1 MELKSRKTAEDTA
14 NWILEREYE
23 EVVVIDG
30 FDDAFVGC
38 TTDSVAVYNVDR
50 CIEIICEDLNL
61 SMEDAIEHFEYNVMG
76 AYLGPKTP
84 LFLDIVVQ

>member
-14 NWILEREYE
+14 NWILDHEYE

-38 TTDSVAVYNVDR
+38 TTDGVAVYNVDR
-50 CIEIICEDLNL
+50 CIEIIAEDFNI
-61 SMEDAIEHFEYNVMG
+61 STEDAIDHFEYNVIG

-84 LFLDIVVQ
+84 IFLDVVVN